1 MDKAGLGVK
10 SCISELPSQSKGR
23 YHKITV
29 DHSACFSD
37 VLRTARMNPLTVA
50 VVPRQAGKKPIKTFG
65 LPGPGTKTEPCAVE
79 SVTLAAGG
87 IIYSPFASVFELPES
102 AGGVS
107 PP

>member
-50 VVPRQAGKKPIKTFG
+50 VVPRQAGKTN
-65 LPGPGTKTEPCAVE
+65 AVLYVIDG
-79 SVTLAAGG
+79 SNATV
-87 IIYSPFASVFELPES
+87 
-102 AGGVS
+102 VS
-107 PP
+107 PGGRYSRRGKAFMIVMPL